1 MHPQRDAVAK
11 VENKLSFTKC
21 FPFFSHLFDAE
32 VFFCVNAL
40 FALYLQLTYGQKRRS
55 MSALELRN
63 VISKDI
69 STMPVPMLESLSRY
83 IKMLLNS
90 STDDEVSEK
99 ERDALFLASVSGK
112 WEDSRSADEM
122 VKDIYASRTER
133 DDAELV
139 SAFSE

>member
-1 MHPQRDAVAK
+1 
-11 VENKLSFTKC
+11 
-21 FPFFSHLFDAE
+21 
-32 VFFCVNAL
+32 
-40 FALYLQLTYGQKRRS
+40 

-112 WEDSRSADEM
+112 WEDSRSADVM

-133 DDAELV
+133 EDAELV

>member
-1 MHPQRDAVAK
+1 
-11 VENKLSFTKC
+11 
-21 FPFFSHLFDAE
+21 
-32 VFFCVNAL
+32 
-40 FALYLQLTYGQKRRS
+40 

-139 SAFSE
+139 SAFSK

>member
-1 MHPQRDAVAK
+1 
-11 VENKLSFTKC
+11 
-21 FPFFSHLFDAE
+21 
-32 VFFCVNAL
+32 
-40 FALYLQLTYGQKRRS
+40 

-90 STDDEVSEK
+90 STDDEVSER

>member
-1 MHPQRDAVAK
+1 M
-11 VENKLSFTKC
+11 
-21 FPFFSHLFDAE
+21 
-32 VFFCVNAL
+32 
-40 FALYLQLTYGQKRRS
+40 
-55 MSALELRN
+55 
-63 VISKDI
+63 ISKDI

-133 DDAELV
+133 EDAELV

>member
-1 MHPQRDAVAK
+1 
-11 VENKLSFTKC
+11 
-21 FPFFSHLFDAE
+21 
-32 VFFCVNAL
+32 
-40 FALYLQLTYGQKRRS
+40 

-139 SAFSE
+139 TAFSE

>member
-1 MHPQRDAVAK
+1 
-11 VENKLSFTKC
+11 
-21 FPFFSHLFDAE
+21 
-32 VFFCVNAL
+32 
-40 FALYLQLTYGQKRRS
+40 

-122 VKDIYASRTER
+122 VTDIYASRTER
-133 DDAELV
+133 NDAELV

>member
-1 MHPQRDAVAK
+1 
-11 VENKLSFTKC
+11 
-21 FPFFSHLFDAE
+21 
-32 VFFCVNAL
+32 
-40 FALYLQLTYGQKRRS
+40 
-55 MSALELRN
+55 MSALELRD

>member
-1 MHPQRDAVAK
+1 
-11 VENKLSFTKC
+11 
-21 FPFFSHLFDAE
+21 
-32 VFFCVNAL
+32 
-40 FALYLQLTYGQKRRS
+40 
-55 MSALELRN
+55 

>member
-1 MHPQRDAVAK
+1 
-11 VENKLSFTKC
+11 
-21 FPFFSHLFDAE
+21 
-32 VFFCVNAL
+32 
-40 FALYLQLTYGQKRRS
+40 

-122 VKDIYASRTER
+122 IKDIYSSRTER

>member
-1 MHPQRDAVAK
+1 
-11 VENKLSFTKC
+11 
-21 FPFFSHLFDAE
+21 
-32 VFFCVNAL
+32 
-40 FALYLQLTYGQKRRS
+40 

>member
-1 MHPQRDAVAK
+1 
-11 VENKLSFTKC
+11 
-21 FPFFSHLFDAE
+21 
-32 VFFCVNAL
+32 
-40 FALYLQLTYGQKRRS
+40 

-99 ERDALFLASVSGK
+99 ERVALFLASVSGK

>member
-1 MHPQRDAVAK
+1 
-11 VENKLSFTKC
+11 
-21 FPFFSHLFDAE
+21 
-32 VFFCVNAL
+32 
-40 FALYLQLTYGQKRRS
+40 

-69 STMPVPMLESLSRY
+69 STMPVPMLESLSKY
-83 IKMLLNS
+83 IKILLNS

>member
-1 MHPQRDAVAK
+1 
-11 VENKLSFTKC
+11 
-21 FPFFSHLFDAE
+21 
-32 VFFCVNAL
+32 
-40 FALYLQLTYGQKRRS
+40 

-90 STDDEVSEK
+90 STDGEVSEK